1 MPAKHLAGLG
11 LLQPEARRTRPAP
24 EAAILSTVLAMFLRR
39 GDRLLGLLLGLWL
52 LPASGLRNELSHSEL
67 RAGVGEF
74 AAARRA
80 SLQEL

>member
-11 LLQPEARRTRPAP
+11 LLQREARHTRPAP
-24 EAAILSTVLAMFLRR
+24 EAAILSIGLATFWQL
-39 GDRLLGLLLGLWL
+39 GDRLLGLLPGLWL

-74 AAARRA
+74 AAARGA